1 MATWSILCDF
11 DGTISVD
18 DVTDVLLERF
28 GRPGWDA
35 LEKRWRDGEISSRM
49 CMQAQIAMLDASK
62 SELDAAIDEI
72 RIDPAF
78 PAFLKAVRRRGWPLA
93 IVSDGLDYAIGRIM
107 ARHGIKD
114 VPILANC
121 LTQTGNRSWKLDS
134 PHANTQCKVD
144 SGTCKCACA
153 RREAKTN
160 QRVLLVG
167 DGASD
172 FCAAGSVDFV
182 FAKYRLNEYCRTHN
196 IHHTSIL
203 GFAEAIDLLPALAGE
218 SDDQNIVVPQS
229 LELRVDARY

>member
-1 MATWSILCDF
+1 MAAWSILCDF

-28 GRPGWDA
+28 GKPGWEA

-49 CMQAQIAMLDASK
+49 CMQAQIGMLDASK
-62 SELDAAIDEI
+62 AELDSAIDEI

-78 PAFLKAVRRRGWPLA
+78 PAFLRAVQRRGWPLA
-93 IVSDGLDYAIGRIM
+93 IVSDGLDYAIRRIM
-107 ARHGIKD
+107 ARHGITD
-114 VPILANC
+114 VPVLAN
-121 LTQTGNRSWKLDS
+121 KLMPSGPRGWALES
-134 PHANTQCKVD
+134 PHANTTCKVD

-153 RREAKTN
+153 RREQSKT
-160 QRVLLVG
+160 QRVLLIG

-182 FAKYRLNEYCRTHN
+182 FAKYRLNEYCRTHA

-203 GFAEAIDLLPALAGE
+203 GFAEAIELLPALAGE
-218 SDDQNIVVPQS
+218 TDDLNVAPQS
-229 LELRVDARY
+229 LELRVDARF